1 MVMFGLAM
9 WVANFLLTLSH
20 VLTLEC
26 RATPPW
32 NDEDRLPGARWARR
46 FEGCRDYL
54 FADLVLELY
63 ARFLRGLQ
71 TARKTLAALL
81 APQLPGNAFEAST
94 TLVVHIR
101 SPWVNILVLGFVS
114 LLRMEEAL
122 RVSMSRCCVWLLPTG
137 DASAEIIWLWWTVI

>member
-32 NDEDRLPGARWARR
+32 SNEDRLPGARWARR

-54 FADLVLELY
+54 FADLVLP
-63 ARFLRGLQ
+63 
-71 TARKTLAALL
+71 LAALL

-122 RVSMSRCCVWLLPTG
+122 RVSMSRCCVWVLPTG
-137 DASAEIIWLWWTVI
+137 DASAEIIWLWWKVT